1 MEKIQYNSIF
11 LTKKPFDWSCSILI
25 QNINILKAHFFNEK
39 SSFTMPFIQNCFPG
53 TIENLTMLTLFD
65 KHMVKLAFIVV

>member
-1 MEKIQYNSIF
+1 MQKIQYDSIF
-11 LTKKPFDWSCSILI
+11 LTKKPFDWSCSILM
-25 QNINILKAHFFNEK
+25 QNIDILKGYFLYEK